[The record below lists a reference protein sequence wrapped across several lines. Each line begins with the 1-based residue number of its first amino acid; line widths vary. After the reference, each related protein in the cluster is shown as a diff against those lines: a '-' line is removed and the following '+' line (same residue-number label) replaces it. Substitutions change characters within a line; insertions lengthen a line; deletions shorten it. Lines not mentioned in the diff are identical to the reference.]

1 MSPPE
6 IRVGLGHDT
15 HRLVPGKPLI
25 LGGVTVPFEQG
36 LDGHSDADVLLHALT
51 DALLGAAGLGDI
63 GEWFPNTDERWKG
76 ADSKIF
82 IEEALRAVRERGWQI
97 GNVDCTISAEQPKLS
112 AYKSTIA
119 RRVAELLEIEESAV
133 NVKAKSGEKVG
144 PVGRG
149 EAMTADAVVLLYNQG
164 AD

>member
-82 IEEALRAVRERGWQI
+82 IEESLRAVREHGWNI
-97 GNVDCTISAEQPKLS
+97 GNVDCTISAERPKLS
-112 AYKSTIA
+112 PFKSAIA
-119 RRVAELLEIEESAV
+119 RRVAELLEIEHSAV

-149 EAMTADAVVLLYNQG
+149 EAMTADAVVLLYK
-164 AD
+164 